1 MPVLV
6 TGASGFVGSL
16 LAARLLGDGAD
27 VRALARAPLRTLATV
42 EQLAAAEDLDVVR
55 GDPVMGD
62 GLDRA
67 LAGVD
72 VAYYL
77 IHSMET
83 VPEGRA
89 PFTERE
95 RVGAENFAAA
105 AARAG
110 VGRIVYLG
118 GLVPRTRAQ
127 RGAEAPAGGRP
138 SRHLASREQVEG
150 IL

>member
-16 LAARLLGDGAD
+16 LAARLLGDGVD
-27 VRALARAPLRTLATV
+27 VRALAREPLRTLATV
-42 EQLAAAEDLDVVR
+42 EQLADAEDLDVVR
-55 GDPVMGD
+55 GDPIMGD

-83 VPEGRA
+83 VPEGHEPALRLVTRGSEKAGPEEISQNPRA
-89 PFTERE
+89 LMSS
-95 RVGAENFAAA
+95 GM
-105 AARAG
+105 G
-110 VGRIVYLG
+110 
-118 GLVPRTRAQ
+118 
-127 RGAEAPAGGRP
+127 
-138 SRHLASREQVEG
+138 
-150 IL
+150 